1 MKKMEGVVDKTVVLN
16 DIYILIPRTVNMLP
30 YIAKENLQMGLN

>member
-1 MKKMEGVVDKTVVLN
+1 MKKMEGVVDKTVVPK
-16 DIYILIPRTVNMLP
+16 DVYVLIPRTVNMLH